1 MDGVP
6 DLTQKAVPPGGAF
19 TYQFVVGTAGTFWYH
34 SHVNEMTQV
43 RSGLYGP
50 FIVEPRNADNRFDPE
65 QTLVL
70 ADFGS
75 SGVASQPSSG
85 SSPAGSMGGMDGM
98 MGGSSGMMGNP
109 QQPSAAASA
118 FIINGKTSGAA
129 PELTVRQ
136 GERIRLRLIN
146 ASASA
151 DYYMRLDGHQLT
163 PVATDGHDLPQAAA
177 PADLIRLSP
186 AEQAQQETVIEQRS
200 APAFRSTRLLS

>member
-1 MDGVP
+1 
-6 DLTQKAVPPGGAF
+6 
-19 TYQFVVGTAGTFWYH
+19 
-34 SHVNEMTQV
+34 
-43 RSGLYGP
+43 
-50 FIVEPRNADNRFDPE
+50 
-65 QTLVL
+65 
-70 ADFGS
+70 
-75 SGVASQPSSG
+75 
-85 SSPAGSMGGMDGM
+85 MGGMDGM